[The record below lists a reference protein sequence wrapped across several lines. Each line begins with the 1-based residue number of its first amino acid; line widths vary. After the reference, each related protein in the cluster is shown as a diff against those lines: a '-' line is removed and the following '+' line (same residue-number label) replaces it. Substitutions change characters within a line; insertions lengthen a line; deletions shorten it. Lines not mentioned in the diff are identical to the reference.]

1 MKPKIDHI
9 HVTVADIK
17 RAEAFYDQLLPI
29 LGFDLSL
36 KEHDTVPEHEYQIV
50 EYHNQEFSFGIV
62 NQRSQYE
69 GDRVSRRRAGALH
82 HLAFHVDSIA
92 AGSYTHL
99 DVYKRQRLIRPHAAE
114 SSLQYFSGS
123 GRERPCKQRGLL
135 WKLRPLYIRP
145 VPDK

>member
-50 EYHNQEFSFGIV
+50 EYPGVMRNTV
-62 NQRSQYE
+62 
-69 GDRVSRRRAGALH
+69 L
-82 HLAFHVDSIA
+82 
-92 AGSYTHL
+92 
-99 DVYKRQRLIRPHAAE
+99 
-114 SSLQYFSGS
+114 
-123 GRERPCKQRGLL
+123 
-135 WKLRPLYIRP
+135 
-145 VPDK
+145 

>member
-82 HLAFHVDSIA
+82 HLAFHVDSRA
-92 AGSYTHL
+92 AVIVHPPWCYEEYCTDYYAFFFKDSEGIEYEIVNFART
-99 DVYKRQRLIRPHAAE
+99 K
-114 SSLQYFSGS
+114 YFH
-123 GRERPCKQRGLL
+123 
-135 WKLRPLYIRP
+135 
-145 VPDK
+145 